1 MIAFWIFVARDVDR
15 QIIRDTLLL
24 GLGSSIV
31 ALLLAGWL
39 ATAIYQP
46 GWLGRGTLT
55 LTICGAV
62 VPLIWYVSGWD
73 AAFGK
78 LGWIAAGSTNAVSLF
93 VPRWFAA
100 IWIHATS
107 LGPLLAL
114 LLVVQLGF
122 NRRIYEEQGL
132 IDASRWTVFW
142 SITLPRVWPT
152 ILVAMMWGIISVSRE
167 IAVTDIYQIGTIAEQ
182 IYLGYSLG
190 QMDQM
195 LAIWPEGATVLCIPL
210 YGVILLWLAA
220 SAVLV
225 VRGLRRTEWSGEPI
239 GRSDQ
244 IASNRFWKLVSS
256 LAVCVL
262 MFGMPLGNL
271 LVRAGLRVESIGGR
285 PTRIWSFAGF
295 TESFSRF
302 WTESI
307 SELQWSS
314 AIACGAACLLLVIG
328 LVGVWGAFR
337 SRLIRVCFFGSV
349 IITMTLPGP
358 LIGFA
363 LISGWEMLDFGWA
376 HRLGDRTIFLPIV
389 ATTVFCWPL
398 AGLSLWFLVAT
409 VPKDILQAASTQG
422 ASSWTQYWSIVV
434 SSKRNSLIGLWL
446 LFFVITFG
454 ELSAQQMVVPPGIDT
469 VPRQLLGWL
478 HSGVDEMAAAASL
491 SIAGLVGLISTI
503 AALLMTWPGRQSSK

>member
-1 MIAFWIFVARDVDR
+1 M
-15 QIIRDTLLL
+15 
-24 GLGSSIV
+24 
-31 ALLLAGWL
+31 
-39 ATAIYQP
+39 
-46 GWLGRGTLT
+46 
-55 LTICGAV
+55 
-62 VPLIWYVSGWD
+62 
-73 AAFGK
+73 
-78 LGWIAAGSTNAVSLF
+78 
-93 VPRWFAA
+93 PRWFAA

-271 LVRAGLRVESIGGR
+271 LVRI
-285 PTRIWSFAGF
+285 P
-295 TESFSRF
+295 
-302 WTESI
+302 
-307 SELQWSS
+307 
-314 AIACGAACLLLVIG
+314 
-328 LVGVWGAFR
+328 
-337 SRLIRVCFFGSV
+337 SV
-349 IITMTLPGP
+349 
-358 LIGFA
+358 
-363 LISGWEMLDFGWA
+363 S
-376 HRLGDRTIFLPIV
+376 
-389 ATTVFCWPL
+389 
-398 AGLSLWFLVAT
+398 
-409 VPKDILQAASTQG
+409 
-422 ASSWTQYWSIVV
+422 
-434 SSKRNSLIGLWL
+434 
-446 LFFVITFG
+446 
-454 ELSAQQMVVPPGIDT
+454 
-469 VPRQLLGWL
+469 
-478 HSGVDEMAAAASL
+478 
-491 SIAGLVGLISTI
+491 
-503 AALLMTWPGRQSSK
+503 